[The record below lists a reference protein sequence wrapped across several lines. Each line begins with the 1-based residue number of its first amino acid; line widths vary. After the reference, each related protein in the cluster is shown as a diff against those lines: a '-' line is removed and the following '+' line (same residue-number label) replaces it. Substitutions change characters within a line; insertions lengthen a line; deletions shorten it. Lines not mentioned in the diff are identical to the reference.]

1 MLDASQATNLLQ
13 SLGVSSAMATKAVE
27 RTAKNSA
34 PQDPLAFLQEL
45 QANLK
50 SLTAAVA
57 QQDQSNPASSAVSTS
72 SNEQSTVGIFQ
83 GTQKPSS
90 AAPAES
96 SETSVKAPFSNFEEF
111 KSWEKGL
118 GQTFAEDYKAP
129 DYIHVMGLSLGGGDS
144 EAFKRYVFFKNNP
157 ECAVD
162 YEGIRS
168 GKLSTLPTDKS
179 TLIKSDLSKIPAET
193 AAFYRKNPDQL
204 LLAEGFNMDPT
215 LYKMR
220 KDGEITIPDD
230 ANATEWL
237 MQNKWTP
244 DGIVANNNRTTY
256 AQADY
261 LGINGD
267 RAGNYRFA
275 KYDSATGF
283 IVDLDG
289 QSYDPTTGE
298 AMA

>member
-1 MLDASQATNLLQ
+1 MLDATQATNLLQ
-13 SLGVSSAMATKAVE
+13 SLGVSSSMASKAVE
-27 RTAKNSA
+27 RTAQNGAAK
-34 PQDPLAFLQEL
+34 DPLAFLQEL

-50 SLTAAVA
+50 SLTAAA
-57 QQDQSNPASSAVSTS
+57 QRSQPTSATYAVSTS
-72 SNEQSTVGIFQ
+72 SSQQSTVGAFQ
-83 GTQKPSS
+83 GVEKPLRAS
-90 AAPAES
+90 PADS
-96 SETSVKAPFSNFEEF
+96 NETSVKAPFSNFDEF

-118 GQTFAEDYKAP
+118 GQTFAKDYKAP
-129 DYIHVMGLSLGGGDS
+129 DYVHVMGLSLGGGDS

-157 ECAVD
+157 KCAVD

-168 GKLSTLPTDKS
+168 GKLSTLPTDRS
-179 TLIKSDLSKIPAET
+179 TLIKSDLSKMPAET
-193 AAFYRKNPDQL
+193 AAFYRENPDQL
-204 LLAEGFNMDPT
+204 LLAEGFSMDPA

-220 KDGEITIPDD
+220 KDGEITIPDN

-237 MQNKWTP
+237 TQNKWTP
-244 DGIVANNNRTTY
+244 DGIVANNNRVTF
-256 AQADY
+256 AQADF

-267 RAGNYRFA
+267 RAGNYHFA

>member
-1 MLDASQATNLLQ
+1 MLDATQATNLLQ
-13 SLGVSSAMATKAVE
+13 SLGVSSSMASKAVE
-27 RTAKNSA
+27 RTAQNDAAK
-34 PQDPLAFLQEL
+34 DPLAFLQEL
-45 QANLK
+45 QATLK
-50 SLTAAVA
+50 SLTAAA
-57 QQDQSNPASSAVSTS
+57 QQSQETPAAYAVSTKA
-72 SNEQSTVGIFQ
+72 NQQSTVDAFQ
-83 GTQKPSS
+83 GTQKPLRNS
-90 AAPAES
+90 PAES
-96 SETSVKAPFSNFEEF
+96 NEALVKAPFSNFEEF
-111 KSWEKGL
+111 KNWEKGL
-118 GQTFAEDYKAP
+118 GHTFAEDYKAP

-179 TLIKSDLSKIPAET
+179 TLIKSDLSKMPAET
-193 AAFYRKNPDQL
+193 AAFYRENPDQL

-215 LYKMR
+215 LYKMSR
-220 KDGEITIPDD
+220 DGEITIPSDVD
-230 ANATEWL
+230 ASEWL
-237 MQNKWTP
+237 TQNKWTP
-244 DGIVANNNRTTY
+244 DGIVANNNRVTF
-256 AQADY
+256 AQADF

-267 RAGNYRFA
+267 SAGNYRFA

>member
-1 MLDASQATNLLQ
+1 MLDATQATNLLQ
-13 SLGVSSAMATKAVE
+13 SLGVSSSMASKAVE
-27 RTAKNSA
+27 RTAQNDATKN
-34 PQDPLAFLQEL
+34 PLAFLQEL

-50 SLTAAVA
+50 SLTAAA
-57 QQDQSNPASSAVSTS
+57 QQSQPTSATYAVSTS
-72 SNEQSTVGIFQ
+72 SSQQSTVGAFQ
-83 GTQKPSS
+83 GAEKPLRASPADSNEAS
-90 AAPAES
+90 A
-96 SETSVKAPFSNFEEF
+96 KAPFSNFDEF

-118 GQTFAEDYKAP
+118 GQTFAKDYKAP
-129 DYIHVMGLSLGGGDS
+129 DYVHVMGLSLGGGDS

-168 GKLSTLPTDKS
+168 GKLSTLPTDRS
-179 TLIKSDLSKIPAET
+179 TLIKSDLSKMPAET
-193 AAFYRKNPDQL
+193 AAFYRENPDQL
-204 LLAEGFNMDPT
+204 LLAEGFSMDPT

-220 KDGEITIPDD
+220 KDGEITIPDN

-237 MQNKWTP
+237 TQNKWTP
-244 DGIVANNNRTTY
+244 DGIVANNNRVTF
-256 AQADY
+256 AQADF

-267 RAGNYRFA
+267 RAGNYHFA